1 MYKTIDEILK
11 NIDNK
16 IKHPKVAEQ
25 LQCLALTEFVK
36 QIEKKGAVI
45 ISCSPEKIK
54 CNNGEIY
61 DTIGQWIKYTYDKKS
76 IYMIQFDSNPFF
88 QPKGYIEYYTS
99 ECRVST
105 GITELPMMY
114 YYVNEYN
121 SDQKNVKQLVNQI
134 YESEKYLKNLSF
146 IHRDK
151 YISRRDSIEQHI
163 YYF

>member
-16 IKHPKVAEQ
+16 IKYPKSAKQ

-45 ISCSPEKIK
+45 ISCYPEKIK

-76 IYMIQFDSNPFF
+76 IYMIQFDTNPIFK
-88 QPKGYIEYYTS
+88 PKGYLEYYT
-99 ECRVST
+99 EGYRVST
-105 GITELPMMY
+105 GVTELPMKCY
-114 YYVNEYN
+114 YIDEY
-121 SDQKNVKQLVNQI
+121 SMDKENVKQLVEQI

-151 YISRRDSIEQHI
+151 YASGRDSIEQHI
-163 YYF
+163 YNF

>member
-16 IKHPKVAEQ
+16 IKYSSMSKQ

-54 CNNGEIY
+54 CDDGKIY

-76 IYMIQFDSNPFF
+76 IYMIQFSFF
-88 QPKGYIEYYTS
+88 PPTGYIEYYT
-99 ECRVST
+99 EEYRIST
-105 GITELPMMY
+105 GLTELPMMY
-114 YYVNEYN
+114 YYMNEYN
-121 SDQKNVKQLVNQI
+121 SDKENVKQLVKQI
-134 YESEKYLKNLSF
+134 YESEKYLKSLSF

-151 YISRRDSIEQHI
+151 YVSRRDSIEQHI
-163 YYF
+163 YY